1 MIQIEAHKTNLG
13 VFFRVVGNYGLQT
26 LKSTNL
32 SSINSTPI
40 ADIETAYA
48 GWYIIDELK
57 DFMRSKAPGH
67 TLIGFD
73 LVQTHLECDKI
84 PKHIPLRDV
93 EEEWDDDAEDYKW
106 TGKCAGLRELYSPA
120 YIYTDGGE
128 EEVFPEITYKDEL
141 TISNWKSPVE
151 MKVKVQQEG
160 SYGNTKIVE
169 TDLSRIATFSD
180 LDRMLVPE
188 FMLPERPCSL
198 SSQQVYKIIRAHVIA
213 NIDGKVAK
221 IDSNYDFCFSVQK
234 IVSTA
239 PYEYKRETLTSKGN
253 SYKPPRFS
261 KETLSTKKARI
272 FEMTWH
278 GADKGKG
285 YGDYTCIDAWKGE
298 SLEDLHNNIKQFLDE
313 LMHVINSPA
322 HECKECN
329 GCGTIFSKMQTND
342 RGQGVE

>member
-1 MIQIEAHKTNLG
+1 MIKIEAHKTNLG
-13 VFFRVVGNYGLQT
+13 VFFKIIGNYGLQT

-48 GWYIIDELK
+48 GWYVIDELK
-57 DFMRSKAPGH
+57 GFMRTKAAQNV
-67 TLIGFD
+67 LIGFD
-73 LVQTHLECDKI
+73 LIQTHLECDKI
-84 PKHIPLRDV
+84 PKHIRIEDI
-93 EEEWDDDAEDYKW
+93 EEEWNEDSSKYEW
-106 TGKCAGLRELYSPA
+106 TGKHAGLRELYSSSYE
-120 YIYTDGGE
+120 YIEGGE

-151 MKVKVQQEG
+151 MKVNVQQEG
-160 SYGNTKIVE
+160 RYGSVNIVE
-169 TDLSRIATFSD
+169 TDLSKIATFSD

-239 PYEYKRETLTSKGN
+239 PYEYKKEILTSKGN

-272 FEMTWH
+272 FEMTWY
-278 GADKGKG
+278 GADKGRG
-285 YGDYTCIDAWKGE
+285 YGDYTCVEAWRGDN
-298 SLEDLHNNIKQFLDE
+298 LEDLHNNIKRFLDE

-342 RGQGVE
+342 RTKGVE